1 MMTRKSLALLL
12 GLIMALVLALALQGF
27 APNPEPGKKAARAA
41 AREARIDDLLARMSL
56 EQKIG
61 QLIMPDIASITPAD
75 MRAYHFGTILNG
87 GNSAPGNNE
96 RAPPADWLA
105 LADAYWEA
113 SISPRGDGG
122 PAIPVMWATDAVH
135 GHNNIVGATIFPH
148 NIALGATH
156 NAGLVRRISEA
167 TATEIAATGIDWAF
181 APTIAVA
188 RDDRWGRTYES
199 FSENPALVA
208 RLGAASVI
216 GFQGRSAA
224 DTGIGPA
231 HVLSTAK
238 HFFGDGGTGGRD
250 QGDTIGETEDLVR
263 IHARPY
269 PAAIKAGA
277 QVVMAS
283 FSSVNGQKMHASKAY
298 LTGLLKEK
306 MGFDG
311 LVVGDWNGHGQIPG
325 CTNSNCPQALLAGL
339 DIYMVAEEWKPLYAN
354 LLAQVR
360 DGTIPMARVDD
371 AVRRILR
378 VKMRYG
384 LFDKPKPSA
393 RVLAGKFDLIGA
405 PAHRAIAREAVR
417 KSLVLLKNQNGVLPI
432 RQRRSILVVGEAARS
447 LPVQSG
453 GWSITWQGGGDLT
466 NADFPGGQTIFDAIA
481 AQAKINGSP
490 LAFSPD
496 GQFSARPDVAI
507 VVFGE
512 QPYAE
517 FIGDAKDLILPDAR
531 PLAMMRALKAN
542 NIPVV
547 AVLLS
552 GRPLWMNRE
561 INAADAFVAA
571 WLPGT
576 EGAGLADLLLRAP
589 TRLAQR
595 DFVGTLPFSWP
606 ASCTQFALN
615 AGEPGYAPLFPLGYG
630 QRYARPQRA
639 RMLDERCA
647 LLDGAGGRAI
657 DLIKAGRPA
666 LPFGLELADQ
676 SGKARGPSSP
686 AGHLRL
692 AQRDR
697 NAQEDSAQFTWSG
710 PAALTLRIDP
720 GAASSAQKIAL
731 QASKSLVLEYLVRAR
746 GAGPAQLALEC
757 GAGCSRPFDVGADL
771 ALAAEKGWRTARIS
785 LSCFGLGNEGL
796 PADPLALTIRAD
808 AGLIMELSSVRLS
821 AEPGENACRL

>member
-1 MMTRKSLALLL
+1 MMTRKSLALIL
-12 GLIMALVLALALQGF
+12 GLTLALVLALAVQGF
-27 APNPEPGKKAARAA
+27 APNPEPAKSAARAA
-41 AREARIDDLLARMSL
+41 AREARIADLLGRMSL

-61 QLIMPDIASITPAD
+61 QLIMPDIASITPSD

-113 SISPRGDGG
+113 SISPRSDGG
-122 PAIPVMWATDAVH
+122 PAIPMMWATDAVH

-148 NIALGATH
+148 NIALGATRDA
-156 NAGLVRRISEA
+156 NLVRRIA
-167 TATEIAATGIDWAF
+167 TATAAEIAATGIDWAF

-188 RDDRWGRTYES
+188 RDDRWGRIYES
-199 FSENPALVA
+199 FSEDPALVG

-216 GFQGRSAA
+216 GLQGRSAP
-224 DTGIGPA
+224 DLGISQA
-231 HVLSTAK
+231 HVLATAK
-238 HFFGDGGTGGRD
+238 HFFGDGGTNGRD
-250 QGDTIGETEDLVR
+250 QGDASGTEADLLR

-269 PAAIKAGA
+269 PPAIKAGA

-283 FSSVNGQKMHASKAY
+283 FSSVNGQKMHGSKAY

-354 LLAQVR
+354 LLAQAR

-384 LFDKPKPSA
+384 LFEKPKPSA
-393 RVLAGKFDLIGA
+393 RPLAGKFSLIGA

-432 RQRRSILVVGEAARS
+432 KRGRSILVVGEAARS

-466 NADFPGGQTIFDAIA
+466 NADFPGGQTILEAVT
-481 AQAKINGSP
+481 AQAKANGNP
-490 LAFSPD
+490 TAFSAD
-496 GQFSARPDVAI
+496 GQYSARPDVAI
-507 VVFGE
+507 VVFAE

-531 PLAMMRALKAN
+531 PLAIMRALKAN
-542 NIPVV
+542 NIPVI

-589 TRLAQR
+589 SRLAER
-595 DFVGTLPFSWP
+595 DFVGVLPFSWP

-630 QRYARPQRA
+630 QRYAHPQRTPV
-639 RMLDERCA
+639 LDERCA
-647 LLDGAGGRAI
+647 LIDGAGGGTT
-657 DLIKAGRPA
+657 DLIKAGRPI
-666 LPFGLELADQ
+666 LPFSLELSDH
-676 SGKARGPSSP
+676 SGKARAPSSP

-692 AQRDR
+692 VQRDR

-710 PAALTLRIDP
+710 PAALTLRLDP
-720 GAASSAQKIAL
+720 GADASAHKIAL

-757 GAGCSRPFDVGADL
+757 ATGCSRAFDAGADL

-785 LSCFGLGNEGL
+785 LSCFGLGEEGL
-796 PADPLALTIRAD
+796 AAGPLALTLRAD
-808 AGLIMELSSVRLS
+808 AGLILELSAVRLS
-821 AEPGENACRL
+821 AEPADTACRL

>member
-1 MMTRKSLALLL
+1 MMKRSSLALLL
-12 GLIMALVLALALQGF
+12 GLAMALVFALAVQGF

-41 AREARIDDLLARMSL
+41 ALEARIDDLLGRMSL

-61 QLIMPDIASITPAD
+61 QVIMPDIASITPAD

-113 SISPRGDGG
+113 SVSPRSDGG
-122 PAIPVMWATDAVH
+122 PAIPMMWATDAIH

-148 NIALGATH
+148 NIGLGATRD
-156 NAGLVRRISEA
+156 ADLVRRIGEA

-188 RDDRWGRTYES
+188 RDDRWGRIYES
-199 FSENPALVA
+199 FSEDPALVG

-216 GFQGRSAA
+216 GLQGRSAP
-224 DTGIGPA
+224 DVGISQA
-231 HVLSTAK
+231 HVLATAK
-238 HFFGDGGTGGRD
+238 HFFGDGGTNGRD
-250 QGDTIGETEDLVR
+250 QGDASGTEADLLR

-269 PAAIKAGA
+269 PPAIQAGA

-283 FSSVNGQKMHASKAY
+283 FSSVNGQKMHGSKAY

-311 LVVGDWNGHGQIPG
+311 LVVGDWNAHGQIPG

-360 DGTIPMARVDD
+360 AGTIPMARVDD

-384 LFDKPKPSA
+384 LFEKPKPSA
-393 RVLAGKFDLIGA
+393 RALAGKFELIGA

-432 RQRRSILVVGEAARS
+432 RPGRSILVVGEAARS
-447 LPVQSG
+447 LPMQSG
-453 GWSITWQGGGDLT
+453 GWTITWQGGGDLN
-466 NADFPGGQTIFDAIA
+466 NADFPGGQTIFDAIQ
-481 AQAKINGSP
+481 AQANANGSP

-496 GQFSARPDVAI
+496 GEFSVRPDVAI

-512 QPYAE
+512 RPFAE
-517 FIGDAKDLILPDAR
+517 FIGDAKDLILPDDR
-531 PLAMMRALKAN
+531 PLAMMRALKAK
-542 NIPVV
+542 NIPVI

-552 GRPLWMNRE
+552 GRALWMNRE

-576 EGAGLADLLLRAP
+576 EGAGLADLLLRGPSRIA
-589 TRLAQR
+589 AR
-595 DFVGTLPFSWP
+595 DFVGVLPFSWP

-615 AGEPGYAPLFPLGYG
+615 AGEPGYAPLFALGYG
-630 QRYARPQRA
+630 QRYARPQRTKV
-639 RMLDERCA
+639 LDERCA
-647 LLDGAGGRAI
+647 LLDGAGGGAI
-657 DLIKAGRPA
+657 DLIKTGRAA
-666 LPFGLELADQ
+666 LPFSLELAD
-676 SGKARGPSSP
+676 SDGKAPSTSSP
-686 AGHLRL
+686 AGQLRL

-710 PAALTLRIDP
+710 PAILTLRADP
-720 GAASSAQKIAL
+720 GLASGAHKAAL
-731 QASKSLVLEYLVRAR
+731 QASKSLVIEYRVRAR
-746 GAGPAQLALEC
+746 GTGPAQLVLEC
-757 GAGCSRPFDVGADL
+757 GAGCTRQLDTAADL
-771 ALAAEKGWRTARIS
+771 ALAADKGWRFARIS
-785 LSCFGLGNEGL
+785 LRCFGLAGEGL
-796 PADPLALTIRAD
+796 SADPLALTIRAD
-808 AGLIMELSSVRLS
+808 AGLVLELSSVRLS
-821 AEPGENACRL
+821 AEPGEETCRL